1 MLELCTIHLREGGS
15 ENTLFSRGTAQQGN
29 SDNKEIGTPQ
39 SYKLENEQLMVSESY
54 QVFTIKQTMELQAT
68 ATSRTQQSSCH
79 PNKQLQKTKTRGPK
93 TS

>member
-15 ENTLFSRGTAQQGN
+15 ENTLFSHGTAQQGN

-39 SYKLENEQLMVSESY
+39 SYKLENEKRMGSESY
-54 QVFTIKQTMELQAT
+54 KFFSIEQTMELQAA
-68 ATSRTQQSSCH
+68 ATSRAQQTSCY